1 MSKIEQLIKEKCPNG
16 VEYKQIKDVFTL
28 FSGMRGVS
36 SKWADNGN
44 DNITTSD
51 IIYTPLNNF
60 VEKISSNYR
69 YIGEKGFGIG
79 MYTSGSNFKDVQND
93 LLLANVGLP
102 TVGEMFSG
110 NDIDMT
116 SPVDGAKIFVDVKII
131 ENPNASAY
139 YLTMN
144 RFDSNFVCTSYHN
157 GNNFFGDF
165 TNNWGY
171 YGVRP
176 VIFLKNNLEFTGGD
190 GTAQNPY
197 TLE

>member
-1 MSKIEQLIKEKCPNG
+1 MCTFRVVSKDSDSVKIILNGLLPEK
-16 VEYKQIKDVFTL
+16 
-28 FSGMRGVS
+28 

-116 SPVDGAKIFVDVKII
+116 SPVDGAKIFVDVKTI